1 MPDLGRFLGEGATQ
15 DGILATVQ
23 VVDEPGALSRGAR
36 GGTPRKRRAFEAAS
50 FNVLTDQTRY
60 RLTGLVFLIAVAAI
74 FIPMLFDGD
83 GVEPMQLDP
92 MQPAD
97 FEVERDVA
105 PPPDMTPVAA
115 VRPALNSVVDA
126 DGYAPDT
133 GTRFGDA
140 VLLED
145 SADIDA
151 DLKWAVQVASFSQ
164 QENAERLIE
173 QLQGD
178 GYAAFASHVKQNGE
192 PATRVA
198 VGPVIER
205 DSAVRLKTELDRRYE
220 FGARVVRFSP

>member
-1 MPDLGRFLGEGATQ
+1 MGRFLGDCVTHN
-15 DGILATVQ
+15 GILAIDQAV
-23 VVDEPGALSRGAR
+23 E
-36 GGTPRKRRAFEAAS
+36 RAGSLEAAS

-60 RLTGLVFLIAVAAI
+60 RLTGLVFLVAVAAI
-74 FIPMLFDGD
+74 FLPMLFDGD

-105 PPPDMTPVAA
+105 PPPDMTPVIAA
-115 VRPALNSVVDA
+115 RDTLSSVVDE
-126 DGYAPDT
+126 DGYARDT

-145 SADIDA
+145 GDNVDA

-164 QENAERLIE
+164 QENAERLIGR
-173 QLQGD
+173 LRGD

-205 DSAVRLKTELDRRYE
+205 DSAVRLKTELDRRYDFE
-220 FGARVVRFSP
+220 AVLVRFSP

>member
-1 MPDLGRFLGEGATQ
+1 M
-15 DGILATVQ
+15 
-23 VVDEPGALSRGAR
+23 
-36 GGTPRKRRAFEAAS
+36 
-50 FNVLTDQTRY
+50 LTDQTRY
-60 RLTGLVFLIAVAAI
+60 RLTGLVFLLAVAAV
-74 FIPMLFDGD
+74 FIPMLFDGE
-83 GVEPMQLDP
+83 GVEPMHLDP
-92 MQPAD
+92 MSPAE

-105 PPPDMTPVAA
+105 PPPDMTPVVAA
-115 VRPALNSVVDA
+115 RDALNSAVDE

-145 SADIDA
+145 DAEVDA

-164 QENAERLIE
+164 QENAERLIDR
-173 QLQGD
+173 LQGD
-178 GYAAFASHVKQNGE
+178 GYAAFVSHVKQNGE

-205 DSAVRLKTELDRRYE
+205 DAAVRLKTELDRRYD